1 MANPLLVFE
10 TLNAFQRSAAL
21 QGAIEL
27 DLFTTIAGGATT
39 ASEIAERVD
48 ASERGVRILC
58 DFLVTIDFLTK
69 SDLHYGLSEDAAL
82 FLDRNSPAYLGS
94 ASVFLNSPYIVDRF
108 ADVATTVRH
117 GGLPAGDEG
126 SLAPEHPMWI
136 DFARGMGPLAAFTA
150 DCVATLLEADS
161 APRWKVLDVAA
172 GHGMFGITLARR
184 NPNAQVVALDWAN
197 VLEVAEENADKAKVS
212 DRFSTLAGSIFDVDP
227 GSDYDLVLL
236 PNILH
241 HFDPAGCEQVFR
253 KAHAALA
260 PGGRVVTVEFV
271 PNADRVTP
279 PHAAS
284 FSLIMLVGTPAGDA
298 YTFDEYDRMA
308 RNAGFAR
315 NELHEIPPSP
325 QGVVM
330 SYR

>member
-1 MANPLLVFE
+1 MANPLVVFE

-27 DLFTTIAGGATT
+27 DVFTTIAMGATT
-39 ASEIAERVD
+39 AEEIATRIE
-48 ASERGVRILC
+48 ASARGVRILC
-58 DFLVTIDFLTK
+58 DFLVTIGLLTK
-69 SDLHYGLSEDAAL
+69 TAGCYGLSEEAKL
-82 FLDRNSPAYLGS
+82 FLDRRAPTYLGS
-94 ASVFLNSPYIVDRF
+94 ASVFLNSPYIMDRF
-108 ADVATTVRH
+108 ADVAAAVRH
-117 GGLPAGDEG
+117 GGTLDDEG
-126 SLAPEHPMWI
+126 SLAPEHPMWV

-150 DCVATLLEADS
+150 DCVATLLEADA
-161 APRWKVLDVAA
+161 APRWKILDVAA
-172 GHGMFGITLARR
+172 GHGMFGLTLARR
-184 NPNAQVVALDWAN
+184 NPNAEVVAVDWGN
-197 VLEVAEENADKAKVS
+197 VLQVAEENARQAKLS
-212 DRFSTLAGSIFDVDP
+212 DRFSTIAGSIFDVDV
-227 GSDYDLVLL
+227 GTDYDLVLL

-241 HFDPAGCEQVFR
+241 HFDPAGCERIFR
-253 KAHAALA
+253 KAHAALT

-308 RNAGFAR
+308 RAAGFVR

-325 QGVVM
+325 QRVVL